1 MSTAAG
7 GSIGMSFIALV
18 VIVNVIVIAALVV
31 FWNKK

>member
-7 GSIGMSFIALV
+7 GGMSMSIIALV
-18 VIVNVIVIAALVV
+18 VAVNVVIISVFVV